1 MAKITDIIREL
12 HADGLHVLPL
22 RHNGEKF
29 IHPQYSGSFDKPFS
43 TEELEKFFADGFNN
57 AYAVIHGK
65 CNPYLKCLDFD
76 EKNAP
81 GKDLYGTWQMLVD
94 PDLLSKLVIERTRS
108 NGYHVYFLCT
118 NKVVEK
124 ALASSATGQEWIACR
139 SSEMHGLVYA
149 APSPGYTYHQGS
161 LFDLQEITGDEMAQL
176 CDAACQLNEYTGE
189 KNFKSTSL
197 APVQMP
203 ANYAPALRAFDRE
216 ISDEYILG
224 FLQDQGWT
232 ISDRVRR
239 GKVNGEDWQYV
250 PCWRPGRD
258 DKEPVSARYWLQN
271 KRLSVFTTSTDF
283 PAWDSGQSFSHS
295 PSRVL
300 YFMMN
305 RDWKAVM
312 SFIGE
317 KADEL
322 QVKIPEVTPMAF
334 ANPVRGGEVWKVE
347 VKGIIE
353 WAERAGFCWMRMSA
367 SSDTVVELIRVVD
380 NIIYVCDEKDL
391 LRAYREEVEANYNG
405 EQSSR
410 VLHAFMPSVFKYM
423 SALPNFDGEL
433 MRDEKDCSYMYFSN
447 GALRISAGNVSLVKY
462 SDLPGCVFA
471 RHIKNFEYKGHQGTG
486 DFAKFIGFV
495 SVDDDHRRHIMS
507 CLGYILH
514 HYKLRNY
521 AKALMIIEDVE
532 DQEEA
537 RGRSG
542 KGLIAQFIEWIRW
555 TVQQD
560 GRNYKSDSQFK
571 MQQIVPGVQVF
582 YLNDPAPNVLMNQ
595 FYNFITD
602 DWLVESKGKKSYTI
616 PFKHSPKIMI
626 TTNYLPNLE
635 SDSDKDRFIVMAIK
649 KHYGSHRSIRDD
661 FPDVIFFS
669 EDWPHA
675 DKLMAINFAIEC
687 IQLYLNHGVV
697 NYTSEPMKRNA
708 AQRIIKNLVPEALIE
723 CLEQAMEA
731 CRASDSAYQ
740 FGELLKPYDLKKD
753 TSESMSKAF
762 DWKSR
767 KELIIYKSALYQYVT
782 KAYSM
787 KNMTDRVF
795 GKKVNTYLE
804 KSGYEFESTRNNTKG
819 IRILV
824 QLNSNPYGIPENST
838 ARDAVKMQSKT
849 DKNEISGK
857 IDDLEDAPF

>member
-1 MAKITDIIREL
+1 MIKITDTIREL
-12 HADGLHVLPL
+12 HAEGLHVLPL

-43 TEELEKFFADGFNN
+43 TEELEKFFADGYNN

-161 LFDLQEITGDEMAQL
+161 LFDLQEISGDEMAQL

-203 ANYAPALRAFDRE
+203 ANYAAALRAFDRE
-216 ISDEYILG
+216 VDDSYILS

-232 ISDRVRR
+232 IGERVRKA
-239 GKVNGEDWQYV
+239 KVNGEDWDFVQV
-250 PCWRPGRD
+250 WRPGRTMS
-258 DKEPVSARYWLQN
+258 EARSGCYWFTN
-271 KRLSVFTTSTDF
+271 KRLSIFSASTDF
-283 PAWDSGQSFSHS
+283 PFWDSGHSFSHS

-300 YFMMN
+300 YFMMKK
-305 RDWKAVM
+305 DWKAVM

-317 KADEL
+317 KAEEL
-322 QVKIPEVTPMAF
+322 AIKLPEVTPMAF

-423 SALPNFDGEL
+423 SALPNFDGDL

-669 EDWPHA
+669 EDWPHP
-675 DKLMAINFAIEC
+675 DKLMAVNFAIEC

-723 CLEQAMEA
+723 TLEQAMEA

-762 DWKSR
+762 DWKN
-767 KELIIYKSALYQYVT
+767 KQELIIYKSALYQYVS

-804 KSGYEFESTRNNTKG
+804 KSGYAYEMVRNNTKG

-824 QLNSNPYGIPENST
+824 HLAKFDCTENDGLTALENSLT
-838 ARDAVKMQSKT
+838 ALKSD
-849 DKNEISGK
+849 
-857 IDDLEDAPF
+857 IDNLEDPPF

>member
-1 MAKITDIIREL
+1 MTKITDIIREL

-43 TEELEKFFADGFNN
+43 TEDLEKFFADGFNN

-216 ISDEYILG
+216 VADSYILS

-232 ISDRVRR
+232 IGERIKR
-239 GKVNGEDWQYV
+239 GKVDGADWQFV
-250 PCWRPGRD
+250 EVWRPGRTTR
-258 DKEPVSARYWLQN
+258 ESISGRFWLTN
-271 KRLSVFTTSTDF
+271 KRLSVFTSSTDL
-283 PAWDSGQSFSHS
+283 PYWDSGHHFSHS
-295 PSRVL
+295 PARVL
-300 YFMMN
+300 YFMMK

-317 KADEL
+317 KAEEL
-322 QVKIPEVTPMAF
+322 QVKLPEVTPMAF

-367 SSDTVVELIRVVD
+367 SSDTVVELVRVVD

-495 SVDDDHRRHIMS
+495 SVDDDHSRHIMS

-697 NYTSEPMKRNA
+697 NYMSEPMKRNA
-708 AQRIIKNLVPEALIE
+708 AQRIIKNIVPEALIE

-731 CRASDSAYQ
+731 CRSADNHYQ

-762 DWKSR
+762 DWKS
-767 KELIIYKSALYQYVT
+767 KQELIIYKSALYQYVT
-782 KAYSM
+782 KAYNM

-804 KSGYEFESTRNNTKG
+804 KSGYSYDMVRNNTKG

-824 QLNSNPYGIPENST
+824 QLVKSDCTENGGLTAPENGYT
-838 ARDAVKMQSKT
+838 ALKSD
-849 DKNEISGK
+849 
-857 IDDLEDAPF
+857 IDNLDEAPF